1 MIDWKQVCKD
11 DISDRTILLTGNG
24 KFAYKINKKKNDSCP
39 TNEAILK

>member
-24 KFAYKINKKKNDSCP
+24 KFEYKINKKR
-39 TNEAILK
+39 TILVQLMKLY

>member
-24 KFAYKINKKKNDSCP
+24 KIAYKINKKR
-39 TNEAILK
+39 TILVQLMKLY